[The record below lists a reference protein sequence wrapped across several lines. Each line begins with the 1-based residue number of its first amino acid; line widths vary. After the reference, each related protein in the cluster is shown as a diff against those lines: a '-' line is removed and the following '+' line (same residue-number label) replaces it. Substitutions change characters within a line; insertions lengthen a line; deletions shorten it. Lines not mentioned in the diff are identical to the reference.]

1 MGEPVQREN
10 EREAILDAARG
21 CFTEVGLEGSSIGV
35 IAARCGLSEDAVRR
49 HFATV
54 EEIWKALIM
63 LWSERLSAWV
73 TNA

>member
-1 MGEPVQREN
+1 MDRVQDGD
-10 EREAILDAARG
+10 EREAILAAAAAS
-21 CFTEVGLEGSSIGV
+21 FAEVGLAASSIGV
-35 IAARCGLSEDAVRR
+35 IAARCGLDEAAVRR

-54 EEIWKALIM
+54 EELREALII